1 MSPMV
6 GLHRLLVACAVAAL
20 VLGALGAT
28 LPDDAG
34 TAAATAAVTVVIAAP
49 LLRVAWLSGR
59 WLRKGDVRF
68 AALAVVLLAVVG
80 TGVGIALAS

>member
-1 MSPMV
+1 MTPMV

-20 VLGALGAT
+20 VLGVLGAA

-34 TAAATAAVTVVIAAP
+34 TATATAAVSVVVAAP
-49 LLRVAWLSGR
+49 LVRVAWLSGR
-59 WLRKGDVRF
+59 WMRKGDVRF

-80 TGVGIALAS
+80 TGVLVALAS